1 MLFRGD
7 SRSEGGGL
15 GSCTIKEANLTTLSL
30 MRVIVVF
37 SSIVQVRTLSTSD
50 VISDGRFFKFVNCL
64 LMTGPINKDNR
75 VSTVTLLV
83 TPNVMEVGFE

>member
-7 SRSEGGGL
+7 PRSEGGGL

-30 MRVIVVF
+30 VRVIVVF
-37 SSIVQVRTLSTSD
+37 SSIVQVRTLFTSD

-64 LMTGPINKDNR
+64 LMSAPINKDNR
-75 VSTVTLLV
+75 VSIVTLLV
-83 TPNVMEVGFE
+83 TPK